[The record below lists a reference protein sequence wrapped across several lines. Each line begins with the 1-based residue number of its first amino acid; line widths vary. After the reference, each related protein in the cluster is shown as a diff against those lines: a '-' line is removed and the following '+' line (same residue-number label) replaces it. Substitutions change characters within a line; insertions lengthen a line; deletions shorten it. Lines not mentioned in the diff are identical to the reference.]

1 MRRLVAAIALL
12 CALAL
17 PAGAQALT
25 PAGLQAKLTRE
36 MRIVGA
42 RGSAYVLDLQS
53 GQPLFAW
60 RADTARPPASVEKLY
75 TTSTALL
82 RLGPDTTF
90 DTEVLTGVPVT
101 PDGTL
106 DGDLW
111 LRGGGDP
118 TLSTLRLDQL
128 ARQVA
133 AAGVTSIHGDV
144 VGDGTVFDALRGS
157 FRTGGAADSDMTGA
171 LGGLTVNRGYDGYR
185 YAASPALVAAKRFF
199 RSLRR
204 AHIRVLGRAA
214 AGPTDPGASR
224 LALTSS
230 VPLRTLVAETN
241 APSDNFYA
249 ETILKALGARI
260 GNAGTTAAGAA
271 VVRDQLATF
280 GVHPRV
286 TDGSGLSRADRTTPR
301 QVVRLLDRMDGQQ
314 VASDFKGSL
323 AVPARTGT
331 LRRRMRGTA
340 AAGRCQAKT
349 GTLRAVS
356 ALAGYCPSRDG
367 HTLAFA
373 FLMSSVNVFTAH
385 GVQDRGTAAIAGTTV
400 GG

>member
-1 MRRLVAAIALL
+1 MRRLAAAIALV
-12 CALAL
+12 CALAA

-36 MRIVGA
+36 MRIMGA
-42 RGSAYVLDLQS
+42 RGSAYVLDLQT
-53 GQPLFAW
+53 GQPLFRW

-90 DTEVLTGVPVT
+90 DTEVLSDVPVT

-106 DGDLW
+106 DGDVW

-118 TLSTLRLDQL
+118 TLSTTRLDVL
-128 ARQVA
+128 ARQLA
-133 AAGVTSIHGDV
+133 GEGVTSVHGDV
-144 VGDGTVFDALRGS
+144 LGDGTIFDALRGS

-171 LGGLTVNRGYDGYR
+171 LGGLTVNRGYDGGR
-185 YAASPALVAAKRFF
+185 YAASPSLVAAKRFF

-204 AHIRVLGRAA
+204 ARVRVLGRAA
-214 AGPTDPGASR
+214 AGPADAGATR
-224 LALTSS
+224 LAMTSS

-241 APSDNFYA
+241 TPSDNFYA
-249 ETILKALGARI
+249 ETLLKTLGARA
-260 GNAGTTAAGAA
+260 GLAGTTAAGAA
-271 VVRDQLATF
+271 VVRDQLASF

-286 TDGSGLSRADRTTPR
+286 ADGSGLARANRTTPR

-314 VASDFKGSL
+314 VATTFKSSL
-323 AVPARTGT
+323 AVPGRSGT
-331 LRRRMRGTA
+331 LRRRMRGTP

-349 GTLRAVS
+349 GTLNAVS
-356 ALAGYCPSRDG
+356 ALAGYCPSQDG
-367 HTLAFA
+367 HTIAFA
-373 FLMSSVNVFTAH
+373 FLMSNVSVFSAH
-385 GVQDRGTAAIAGTTV
+385 GVQDRGTAAIAGLTA
-400 GG
+400 G